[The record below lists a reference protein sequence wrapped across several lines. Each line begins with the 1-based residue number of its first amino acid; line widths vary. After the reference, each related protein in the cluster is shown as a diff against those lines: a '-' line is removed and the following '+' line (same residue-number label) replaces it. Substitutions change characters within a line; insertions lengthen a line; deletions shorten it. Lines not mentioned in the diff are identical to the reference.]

1 MRADDFV
8 TGDSARGAGQSSLVG
23 TETTNAVNTGL
34 VGSATAI
41 AKNMVIGGT
50 VVTGGRGKIVVT
62 GTGMD
67 SEMGKIAG
75 LLLRQQQGQTVP
87 AAQQQIRDRGGRSH
101 AESAQAPQLGRPG
114 DEIRRLHQQQQRRRQ
129 TGPEG
134 PAGKQPGIIKG
145 DAAGK
150 DENGRRQL
158 AQACLKRQKQKG
170 PRTAAQHAAK
180 PRQARACRRRQSQ
193 GQRGAQAAE
202 AACCQQARQGRP
214 AQVTWNLEAVKKAIT
229 PGTRLVHI
237 ETPDNPTDGISDI
250 EAIAK
255 IAHENGAVLSVDN
268 TFASPLNQRPLDLGA
283 DFVVESLTKYING
296 HGDAQGGAIISNDLA
311 AMDRIR
317 YEAQV
322 NVGSVISPF
331 NAWQIFRGAVTFP
344 LRMERINASTQKIA
358 EWLEQRQN
366 VTFVSYPGLASHPG
380 HELAKKQMKHGFGG
394 VISFGIAAD
403 DKAVERFCAA
413 LKVVTFAVSLGHDES
428 LIFPQPS
435 YDERI
440 NLYPEKF
447 RKGFIR
453 FSIGLEDPD
462 DIIGDLDQ
470 ALKAIGL

>member
-1 MRADDFV
+1 M
-8 TGDSARGAGQSSLVG
+8 
-23 TETTNAVNTGL
+23 
-34 VGSATAI
+34 
-41 AKNMVIGGT
+41 
-50 VVTGGRGKIVVT
+50 
-62 GTGMD
+62 
-67 SEMGKIAG
+67 
-75 LLLRQQQGQTVP
+75 
-87 AAQQQIRDRGGRSH
+87 
-101 AESAQAPQLGRPG
+101 
-114 DEIRRLHQQQQRRRQ
+114 
-129 TGPEG
+129 
-134 PAGKQPGIIKG
+134 
-145 DAAGK
+145 
-150 DENGRRQL
+150 
-158 AQACLKRQKQKG
+158 
-170 PRTAAQHAAK
+170 
-180 PRQARACRRRQSQ
+180 
-193 GQRGAQAAE
+193 
-202 AACCQQARQGRP
+202 
-214 AQVTWNLEAVKKAIT
+214 
-229 PGTRLVHI
+229 
-237 ETPDNPTDGISDI
+237 
-250 EAIAK
+250 
-255 IAHENGAVLSVDN
+255 SVDN

-380 HELAKKQMKHGFGG
+380 YELAKKQMKHGFGG